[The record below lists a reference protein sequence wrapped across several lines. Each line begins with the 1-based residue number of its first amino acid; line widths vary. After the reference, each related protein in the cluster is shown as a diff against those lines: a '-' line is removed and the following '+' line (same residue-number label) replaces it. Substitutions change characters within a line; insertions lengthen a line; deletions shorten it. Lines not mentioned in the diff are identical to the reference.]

1 MSNRNHEDDARH
13 ITVGR
18 YGPTSPQYPQKRLPL
33 RWTEAVRLFF
43 HDNKMSVAK
52 KLGARYLPA
61 LLATAGIA
69 DDATPIV
76 GLLDEPLT
84 VGFLAWCLWRINK
97 YRKTGK

>member
-1 MSNRNHEDDARH
+1 MSNRNHQDDARP
-13 ITVGR
+13 IPTGN
-18 YGPTSPQYPQKRLPL
+18 YGVPSRNYQPQLPL
-33 RWTEAVRLFF
+33 TWTDAVRLFF
-43 HDNKMSVAK
+43 RDNKMSVAK